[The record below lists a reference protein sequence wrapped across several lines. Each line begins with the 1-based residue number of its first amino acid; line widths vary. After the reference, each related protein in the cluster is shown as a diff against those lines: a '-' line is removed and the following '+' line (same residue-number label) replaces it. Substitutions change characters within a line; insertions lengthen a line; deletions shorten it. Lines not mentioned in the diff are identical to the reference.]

1 MEKLNV
7 HKDNPWPKLFKK
19 ITYQEVKTE
28 TIEICSQSEFDQ
40 LLMDIRNEMEESD
53 MKLDI
58 KITLINNN

>member
-7 HKDNPWPKLFKK
+7 HKDNPWPKVFKK

-28 TIEICSQSEFDQ
+28 TIEICSQSEFDNFLQ
-40 LLMDIRNEMEESD
+40 SIRMEMVESD